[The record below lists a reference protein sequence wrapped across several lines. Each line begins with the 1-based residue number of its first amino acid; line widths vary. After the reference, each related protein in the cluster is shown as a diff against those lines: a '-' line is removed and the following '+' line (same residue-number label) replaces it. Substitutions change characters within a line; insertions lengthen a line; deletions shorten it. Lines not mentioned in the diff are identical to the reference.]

1 MSEVELMVDDNGLS
15 DDKFNDDVSKDVDK
29 NIEIFEKFKR
39 RGFFDL

>member
-15 DDKFNDDVSKDVDK
+15 DDKFNDDVSKDVDN